1 VQYSYGQFTPEHLFK
16 MEESI
21 NLFNE
26 QKYWECHE
34 TLEDLWMEDRQDAA
48 RNIYW
53 AVIQVA
59 AACIHYR
66 DSKIIGAQGMINKA
80 KEKFRRCH
88 EQHILTPSLSK
99 YLDWK
104 ELEKL
109 TMEIPDKDATL
120 DQFVK
125 LFNFRFKNYNPS
137 PKLG

>member
-1 VQYSYGQFTPEHLFK
+1 MQYSYGQFTPEHLLK

-34 TLEDLWMEDRQDAA
+34 TLEDLWMEDRQDTA
-48 RNIYW
+48 RNVYW

-88 EQHILTPSLSK
+88 EQNILTPSLSM
-99 YLDWK
+99 YLDWG

-125 LFNFRFKNYNPS
+125 LFNFRFKNYNPK